1 MASNQ
6 DDAGSTPAWRSILE
20 GTKRHDTEAQTK
32 REERVVNCLWGVM
45 EACRTFNP
53 FGRGSIPRRGTRL
66 LSFNGIG
73 HRPSK
78 PRIWVQI
85 PAGAPYS
92 RGPRDGHPTTNRVY
106 AGWTP
111 AGSAMALWPKG
122 VGARF
127 LIEIMRVRI
136 APGLPVSLRDRLTGR
151 TAGFEPANLGS
162 NPSPSTNFVQVSGV
176 NG

>member
-6 DDAGSTPAWRSILE
+6 DDAGSTPAWRSILQ
-20 GTKRHDTEAQTK
+20 GTKRHDAEAQTK
-32 REERVVNCLWGVM
+32 TEESVVNCLWGVM
-45 EACRTFNP
+45 AAWRTFNP

-92 RGPRDGHPTTNRVY
+92 RGPRDGRPTY
-106 AGWTP
+106 E
-111 AGSAMALWPKG
+111 S
-122 VGARF
+122 
-127 LIEIMRVRI
+127 
-136 APGLPVSLRDRLTGR
+136 SLRRLDSCREFHSPVAEGNRRSIPNRDHARSSRARASSFVEGSSNGR
-151 TAGFEPANLGS
+151 TAGSDPANLGS
-162 NPSPSTNFVQVSGV
+162 NPSPSTNFQ
-176 NG
+176 NR